1 MYRRYP
7 MMPIIAWILR
17 VLAIFTLAFF
27 VFTLW
32 DQLSEVMKSWALI
45 SKQPQFAKQFT
56 SFIFE
61 MVLKYFVPA
70 LVLWGLGDLLLAV
83 RDIEF
88 FTRTARGVTPVEAAT
103 VKPEPLSEKI
113 NQEIQGD
120 KPTE

>member
-1 MYRRYP
+1 
-7 MMPIIAWILR
+7 
-17 VLAIFTLAFF
+17 
-27 VFTLW
+27 
-32 DQLSEVMKSWALI
+32 
-45 SKQPQFAKQFT
+45 
-56 SFIFE
+56 
-61 MVLKYFVPA
+61 
-70 LVLWGLGDLLLAV
+70 LLAV